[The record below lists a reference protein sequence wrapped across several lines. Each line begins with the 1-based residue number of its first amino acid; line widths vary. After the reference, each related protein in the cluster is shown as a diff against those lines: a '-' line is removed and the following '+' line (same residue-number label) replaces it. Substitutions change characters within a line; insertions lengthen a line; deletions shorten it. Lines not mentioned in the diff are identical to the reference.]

1 MGQKLIKYYEDIK
14 RIGGLTAQI
23 RLAVITKITGTKAGT
38 AGDYAIDGSKSRDFE
53 CEQIKGI
60 ECGDDYAEFIVRPAK
75 GENYV

>member
-38 AGDYAIDGSKSRDFE
+38 VEDSPENIAIFEEAIASIKKNLNTVKAGANG
-53 CEQIKGI
+53 
-60 ECGDDYAEFIVRPAK
+60 
-75 GENYV
+75 